1 MGWDSERLRKL
12 PKVTKLGK
20 APEPQ
25 ADPAPEAGLLMTV
38 FDSPRLSQTRAPR
51 QGSPATFWLRTLAR
65 SSRAERQGRH
75 LHSRLDGGVNSFAR
89 VTVKVTS

>member
-1 MGWDSERLRKL
+1 MSQVQAEAGRWQMGWDSERLRKL

-51 QGSPATFWLRTLAR
+51 QGSPATFWLRTLAK
-65 SSRAERQGRH
+65 EQQG
-75 LHSRLDGGVNSFAR
+75 
-89 VTVKVTS
+89 

>member
-25 ADPAPEAGLLMTV
+25 ADPAPEAGLLMAV
-38 FDSPRLSQTRAPR
+38 FDSPCLSQTRAPR
-51 QGSPATFWLRTLAR
+51 QGSPAAFWLRTLAEGAAGL
-65 SSRAERQGRH
+65 SDKADTCVPAWME
-75 LHSRLDGGVNSFAR
+75 A
-89 VTVKVTS
+89 